1 MCYDLSASRS
11 VESDN
16 DLVQSFE
23 DLCANRIGETPTWFV
38 DSLRRLLL
46 RKQKS
51 VQPSRRVE
59 TEVMG
64 FTVCDSTVQLEV
76 KRDRVVFG
84 KDANVSVRVSE
95 LPKTFAA
102 TFNEDESLLAI
113 VGFNAPWSW
122 GKVSVYDDEGF
133 LWSHRLVSYL

>member
-1 MCYDLSASRS
+1 MCHYLSASRS

-23 DLCANRIGETPTWFV
+23 DLCANRIGETPTLFV

-46 RKQKS
+46 GSKNLFTKS
-51 VQPSRRVE
+51 SRRNRSY
-59 TEVMG
+59 G

-76 KRDRVVFG
+76 KRDRFVFG

-102 TFNEDESLLAI
+102 TFNEDESTGK
-113 VGFNAPWSW
+113 VGFDRH
-122 GKVSVYDDEGF
+122 GVG
-133 LWSHRLVSYL
+133 